1 MKMSL
6 IILNDTKSKI
16 EIMEQLSDLIEFQD
30 EYIDSYIQ
38 EIAARLSKESGV
50 KVDEFSDQVWMNSYI
65 IFRKGDL
72 DIFKISFDKY
82 VKSFEDEEPNENFKD
97 TLLQLQDLVPEQFT
111 LIIEYIENEG
121 DENGTMG

>member
-1 MKMSL
+1 MKLEILNEQVSKSEILEKLDSL
-6 IILNDTKSKI
+6 ID
-16 EIMEQLSDLIEFQD
+16 FQD

-38 EIAARLSKESGV
+38 EIATRLSKESGV

-97 TLLQLQDLVPEQFT
+97 TLLQLQDMVPEQFI
-111 LIIEYIENEG
+111 LIIKYIENEG

>member
-1 MKMSL
+1 MSL
-6 IILNDTKSKI
+6 IILNETKSKI
-16 EIMEQLSDLIEFQD
+16 EIMEQLSNLIEFQD

-38 EIAARLSKESGV
+38 EIADRLSKESGV

-97 TLLQLQDLVPEQFT
+97 TLLQLQDMVPEQFI
-111 LIIEYIENEG
+111 LIIKYIENEG